1 MAFTVKGLDEFSLSL
16 KEMAELPESVKDNML
31 QAGAD
36 ILIPALKRK
45 LEALGLVDSKKL
57 RDSIKAFRKIR
68 YGEPVYKIYPAGK
81 RGQRKRRAVTKTYK
95 NSKHG
100 RTYTVGGDTVDVT
113 NGEVG
118 FIHEF
123 GAEKTRHIPAKMWML
138 TTVEENAAKVEAA
151 EAAVYDEWLK
161 SKNL

>member
-1 MAFTVKGLDEFSLSL
+1 MAFAVNGLDEFSLSL
-16 KEMAELPESVKDNML
+16 EEMAKLPDGVKDNML
-31 QAGAD
+31 RAGAGV
-36 ILIPALKRK
+36 LVPALKQK

-68 YGEPVYKIYPAGK
+68 YGELVYKIYPAGK
-81 RGQRKRRAVTKTYK
+81 RGQRKRRTVTKTYK

-123 GAEKTRHIPAKMWML
+123 GAGKRGIPATMWML

-161 SKNL
+161 SINL

>member
-1 MAFTVKGLDEFSLSL
+1 MAFAVNGLDEFSLSL
-16 KEMAELPESVKDNML
+16 EEMAKLPDGVKDNML
-31 QAGAD
+31 QAGAGV
-36 ILIPALKRK
+36 LVPALKQK

-68 YGEPVYKIYPAGK
+68 YGELVYKIYPAGK
-81 RGQRKRRAVTKTYK
+81 RGQRKRRTVTKTYK

-123 GAEKTRHIPAKMWML
+123 GAGKRGIPATMWML

-161 SKNL
+161 SINL

>member
-16 KEMAELPESVKDNML
+16 KEMAELPESVRDDML
-31 QAGAD
+31 QAGAEV
-36 ILIPALKRK
+36 LVPALKRK
-45 LEALGLVDSKKL
+45 LEALGLVRTGML
-57 RDSIKAFRKIR
+57 RDSIKAFRKFR
-68 YGEPVYKIYPAGK
+68 SGELIYKIYPAGK
-81 RGQRKRRAVTKTYK
+81 RGTRNRRMVTKAYK
-95 NSKHG
+95 RSKHG

-118 FIHEF
+118 FIHEV
-123 GAEKTRHIPAKMWML
+123 GAPRRNIPAKMWML

-161 SKNL
+161 SINL